1 MMGLIVS
8 ELYDALVDAGASPD
22 RAKAAAGAVPSTDNV
37 STKEDIARI
46 EARFDRVE
54 ANMATKEE
62 LAKLEARLDRVEANM
77 VTKEE
82 LAKLEARLDRVEANM
97 VTKEDFARLDK
108 QVAVLRLA
116 VFGFGSTIVGLL
128 VKLAFFP

>member
-8 ELYDALVDAGASPD
+8 EVYDALVDAGASPEK
-22 RAKAAAGAVPSTDNV
+22 AKAAAGAIPSADNMT
-37 STKEDIARI
+37 TKEDIARI
-46 EARFDRVE
+46 EANMATKGELAKVEANMATKGELAKVEARLARVE
-54 ANMATKEE
+54 ANMATKED
-62 LAKLEARLDRVEANM
+62 L
-77 VTKEE
+77 
-82 LAKLEARLDRVEANM
+82 
-97 VTKEDFARLDK
+97 ARLDK

>member
-8 ELYDALVDAGASPD
+8 EVYDALVDAGASPEK
-22 RAKAAAGAVPSTDNV
+22 AKAAAGAIPSADNMT
-37 STKEDIARI
+37 TKEDIARI
-46 EARFDRVE
+46 EANMATKGELAKVEARLARVE
-54 ANMATKEE
+54 ANMATKED
-62 LAKLEARLDRVEANM
+62 L
-77 VTKEE
+77 
-82 LAKLEARLDRVEANM
+82 
-97 VTKEDFARLDK
+97 ARLDK

>member
-8 ELYDALVDAGASPD
+8 EVYDALVDAGASPEK
-22 RAKAAAGAVPSTDNV
+22 ATAAAGAIPSPDNMA
-37 STKEDIARI
+37 TREDIARI
-46 EARFDRVE
+46 E

-62 LAKLEARLDRVEANM
+62 LAALRADMAMIGANM

-82 LAKLEARLDRVEANM
+82 
-97 VTKEDFARLDK
+97 FSRLDK
-108 QVAVLRLA
+108 QVAVLRFA

>member
-8 ELYDALVDAGASPD
+8 EVYDALVDAGASPEK
-22 RAKAAAGAVPSTDNV
+22 AKAAAGAIPSADNMT
-37 STKEDIARI
+37 TKEDIARI
-46 EARFDRVE
+46 EANMATKGELAKVEANMATKGELAKVE

-62 LAKLEARLDRVEANM
+62 LAKVEARLARVEANM
-77 VTKEE
+77 
-82 LAKLEARLDRVEANM
+82 A
-97 VTKEDFARLDK
+97 TKEDLARLDK